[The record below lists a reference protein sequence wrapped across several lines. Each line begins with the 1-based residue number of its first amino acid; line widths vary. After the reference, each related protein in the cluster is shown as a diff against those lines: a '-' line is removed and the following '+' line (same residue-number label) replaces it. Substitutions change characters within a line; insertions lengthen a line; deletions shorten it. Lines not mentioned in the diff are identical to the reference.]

1 MVKTVNDAR
10 VAVVSGDFQS
20 LSAQDIKDADSSY
33 CGAQLIFTG
42 LPENCSTEVI
52 EKMVYTIVI
61 CSVEQIDSVKSGLLK
76 CYDST
81 EVAYA
86 YDKSAQPDKQTDG
99 LLTPAVKGIV
109 VGHWSQDGQL
119 SHKQIN
125 QGHHNLFGCSEGDD
139 SLQRE
144 LIETFSHDASTIID
158 ATQSGSMHGCCQPEK
173 KSCCNL
179 YRCQPSARVF

>member
-52 EKMVYTIVI
+52 EKMVYTSRQLNYSSSTLKFFTLVVI

-158 ATQSGSMHGCCQPEK
+158 ATQSG
-173 KSCCNL
+173 
-179 YRCQPSARVF
+179 